1 MSHYARA
8 RVRVGTLSCLL
19 VAALLVPLGSTA
31 QASQRASGPRPRS
44 MKPVA
49 PQTFEGSLKSL
60 PKARRL
66 QRERAGFDGPSLRSG
81 RSIILGKTVRAR
93 GGRGKGGATRGGRR
107 FMVQPSFETP
117 IVSRDGIPFTGFRP
131 PDTNGDVGP
140 NHYVQMVNSSF
151 AIYPKNST
159 GAALAGPSNINS
171 LWADGDPTT
180 NSLCETTNRGD
191 PIVLYDE
198 MADRW
203 LLSQFAFNTN
213 AAGSPIAPFSQCI
226 AISQGANPVTSGWFL
241 YDFQVHNTEFPDY
254 PKFGVWP
261 DGYYMTANHFGGD
274 GGGGAYVFDRVNM
287 LAGNTAGGLRFDIA
301 DRQLL
306 PSDLDGG
313 TPPPAGAPNY
323 FMRFI
328 DGGTDQLE
336 IREFHVDWATP
347 ANSTFGNATTIN
359 VNAFDSDFC
368 GGFFQSEQCL
378 AQPGTTQGLAVL
390 GDRLMWRLQ
399 YRNFGTH
406 ETLMANHSV
415 DVGSDQAG
423 VRWYELRRTGG
434 AWGIQQ
440 QGTHSPDGTNRW
452 MGSIAMDGEGN
463 IALGY
468 SVSSGTVSPGIRF
481 AGRLV
486 GDPAGTLP
494 QGEYTLQG
502 GNSSQTAC
510 QSVDTDGDG
519 TQDFCRGRWGDYSS
533 MSVDPVD
540 DCTFWYTNE
549 YMAGN
554 GNAGNW
560 FTRIGSFN
568 LCNDAPT
575 ADANG
580 PYTTD
585 EGTDVTLD
593 GSGSSDPDG
602 DVLSYE
608 WDLDNDGQFDDAT
621 GVSPTFD
628 RVGQDGVF
636 TIGLRVTDPYGASD
650 TDQTTVTVDN
660 VAPSVSFSTTSPDDE
675 GATTT
680 IAGTGT
686 DPGWLENLTA
696 TVDWGTGGGP
706 QPLPGTLENVRPD
719 ATLSFSADHVY
730 GDNGIFTVTVCVADD
745 DTSTCTSSL
754 VQVDNVDP
762 TAEIDESGATDVN
775 GVKAILAHAGETVN
789 FSGNS
794 KDPGSDDLTLDWD
807 WDDGPPSP
815 DESTTYLVN
824 PPNPDPP
831 SSPSVQPRDVTDNK
845 AHIFGDACLYDVVFS
860 ARDDDGGS
868 SSDTIKV
875 IITGNA
881 DLNRSAG
888 FWQQTY
894 RQPGGKFSV
903 DVLECYLEIVA
914 FMSKVFNEHRDASTI
929 AKAADVLKVN
939 NTSSAAQLLDRQLLA
954 VWLNFANGAMDL
966 TDLVD
971 TNGNGVPDTTL
982 IAAVTN
988 AETVRLN
995 PASTKQQLLAQK
1007 NILESINLQD
1017 E

>member
-1 MSHYARA
+1 M
-8 RVRVGTLSCLL
+8 
-19 VAALLVPLGSTA
+19 
-31 QASQRASGPRPRS
+31 
-44 MKPVA
+44 
-49 PQTFEGSLKSL
+49 
-60 PKARRL
+60 
-66 QRERAGFDGPSLRSG
+66 
-81 RSIILGKTVRAR
+81 
-93 GGRGKGGATRGGRR
+93 
-107 FMVQPSFETP
+107 
-117 IVSRDGIPFTGFRP
+117 
-131 PDTNGDVGP
+131 
-140 NHYVQMVNSSF
+140 
-151 AIYPKNST
+151 
-159 GAALAGPSNINS
+159 
-171 LWADGDPTT
+171 
-180 NSLCETTNRGD
+180 
-191 PIVLYDE
+191 
-198 MADRW
+198 
-203 LLSQFAFNTN
+203 
-213 AAGSPIAPFSQCI
+213 
-226 AISQGANPVTSGWFL
+226 
-241 YDFQVHNTEFPDY
+241 
-254 PKFGVWP
+254 
-261 DGYYMTANHFGGD
+261 
-274 GGGGAYVFDRVNM
+274 
-287 LAGNTAGGLRFDIA
+287 AGG
-301 DRQLL
+301 
-306 PSDLDGG
+306 
-313 TPPPAGAPNY
+313 T
-323 FMRFI
+323 
-328 DGGTDQLE
+328 
-336 IREFHVDWATP
+336 
-347 ANSTFGNATTIN
+347 
-359 VNAFDSDFC
+359 
-368 GGFFQSEQCL
+368 
-378 AQPGTTQGLAVL
+378 
-390 GDRLMWRLQ
+390 
-399 YRNFGTH
+399 
-406 ETLMANHSV
+406 
-415 DVGSDQAG
+415 
-423 VRWYELRRTGG
+423 
-434 AWGIQQ
+434 
-440 QGTHSPDGTNRW
+440 
-452 MGSIAMDGEGN
+452 
-463 IALGY
+463 
-468 SVSSGTVSPGIRF
+468 
-481 AGRLV
+481 
-486 GDPAGTLP
+486 
-494 QGEYTLQG
+494 
-502 GNSSQTAC
+502 
-510 QSVDTDGDG
+510 
-519 TQDFCRGRWGDYSS
+519 
-533 MSVDPVD
+533 
-540 DCTFWYTNE
+540 
-549 YMAGN
+549 
-554 GNAGNW
+554 NAGNW

-602 DVLSYE
+602 DVLTYE
-608 WDLDNDGQFDDAT
+608 WDFDNDGQFDDAT

-650 TDQTTVTVDN
+650 TDQTTVTVNN

-680 IAGTGT
+680 ITGTGS

-706 QPLPGTLENVRPD
+706 QPLPGTLENDRPD

-745 DTSTCTSSL
+745 DTSKCTSSL
-754 VQVDNVDP
+754 VQIDNVDP
-762 TAEIDESGATDVN
+762 TAEIDESVATDVN

-807 WDDGPPSP
+807 WDDGLPSP

-914 FMSKVFNEHRDASTI
+914 FMSKVFNEERDASTI
-929 AKAADVLKVN
+929 TKAADVLKVN

-971 TNGNGVPDTTL
+971 TNGDGVPDTTL